1 MKVSR
6 LAALFITT
14 LTLAGCG
21 SMSLENKRVDY
32 QAAAI
37 KVPSLEVPPDL
48 TSPAAEDHFTIPE
61 GSVAVANY
69 SDFSKGGGV
78 PQARGGA
85 SVLPESKYVRVERNG
100 SQRWLEVDD
109 KPENVWP
116 TIKAFWVE
124 NGFVIKTDDPQA
136 GIIETDWAENRAKI
150 PMDALRKVIGK
161 VLDGLYDS
169 GERDMYHV
177 RLERSKEGNKTEIYL
192 TQYGKQQELTA
203 DKTTTQWLPRPN
215 DPELEATMLQML
227 MVKLGGP
234 DMQGKVQSE
243 AVAATDTNVAA
254 KLQTQANGNKVIL
267 ISEPFD
273 RSWRSVGLAL
283 EHAGFVLE
291 DKNRANGVY
300 FVSVEEKSNAG
311 KDNRTLIDKLTAL
324 WHKDESTKPSRYEV
338 TVHENSAGCEVAANN
353 GKGDSNATSQRI
365 IDALFKALS
374 K

>member
-1 MKVSR
+1 MNFFR
-6 LAALFITT
+6 LSALFIAT

-32 QAAAI
+32 QAAAV
-37 KVPSLEVPPDL
+37 KVQSLEVPPDL
-48 TSPAAEDHFTIPE
+48 TSPTTEDHFNIPE
-61 GSVAVANY
+61 GSTAVANY
-69 SDFSKGGGV
+69 SDFTKGGGSQV
-78 PQARGGA
+78 RGGA

-100 SQRWLEVDD
+100 LQRWLVVED

-116 TIKAFWVE
+116 AIKAFWAE
-124 NGFVIKTDDPQA
+124 NGFVIKTEDPQA

-161 VLDGLYDS
+161 VFDGLYDS

-192 TQYGKQQELTA
+192 TQYGKEQVLTS
-203 DKTTTQWLPRPN
+203 DKTTSQWLPRPN

-234 DMQGKVQSE
+234 EMQGKLQSE
-243 AVAATDTNVAA
+243 AIAKDLSVAA
-254 KLQTQANGNKVIL
+254 KLQTLANGNKVIL

-273 RSWRSVGLAL
+273 RSWRTVGLAL
-283 EHAGFVLE
+283 ERAGFVLE

-300 FVSVEEKSNAG
+300 FVSVEEKSNAE
-311 KDNRTLIDKLTAL
+311 KDNKSLLDKLAF
-324 WHKDESTKPSRYEV
+324 WRKEEATKPSRYEV
-338 TVHENSAGCEVAANN
+338 TVHENNSGCEVAANN
-353 GKGDSNATSQRI
+353 GKGDSNASSQKI
-365 IDALFKALS
+365 IEALLKALG